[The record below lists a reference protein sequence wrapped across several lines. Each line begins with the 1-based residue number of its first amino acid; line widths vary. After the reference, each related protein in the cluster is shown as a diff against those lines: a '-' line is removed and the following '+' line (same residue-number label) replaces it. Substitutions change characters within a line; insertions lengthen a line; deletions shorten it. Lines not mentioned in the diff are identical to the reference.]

1 MATNNPWLLKLR
13 DIKYNHG
20 EKAKQHFIE
29 NSVCKTCC
37 EDKIACLTTHHV
49 YGKAHEVFETLCYN
63 CHMLLHATKTKNY
76 TAQQYKQYVFK
87 CSMILEKRNQRD
99 TAILDLLNKGMLQ
112 AEISQELGITIATI
126 KGVIQRKK

>member
-1 MATNNPWLLKLR
+1 MASDNPWLLKLR

-29 NSVCKTCC
+29 NSVCKTCG

-63 CHMLLHATKTKNY
+63 CHMLLHATKTRDY

-87 CSMILEKRNQRD
+87 RSMMLEKLRTRDAHILEC
-99 TAILDLLNKGMLQ
+99 INKGMTHL
-112 AEISQELGITIATI
+112 EVSQELAIPISTV
-126 KGVIQRKK
+126 KGVIQRNK